1 MTRTRSQFNTVKEL
15 NYCVKYGNFSLFL
28 VAKIRKFQFISC
40 YENTEIS
47 VYFLLQK
54 YGNFSLF
61 LVAKIFGNEQFPQS
75 FRVFPQKFHTEKLG
89 KILIFY
95 VVNKG
100 VALLQLT
107 TS

>member
-1 MTRTRSQFNTVKEL
+1 MTRTCSQFNTVKEL
-15 NYCVKYGNFSLFL
+15 NFCVKFRNFSLFL
-28 VAKIRKFQFISC
+28 V
-40 YENTEIS
+40 
-47 VYFLLQK
+47 V
-54 YGNFSLF
+54 
-61 LVAKIFGNEQFPQS
+61 KIFGNELFPQS
-75 FRVFPQKFHTEKLG
+75 FRAFPQKFHTEKLG